1 MRHTFAMPDGLEDR
15 PFAWVRRGDEVHIT
29 HRGRPAT
36 VLRRDAAAR
45 FTEQVERLDGAGAQ
59 QLMARVTGN
68 FKRGN
73 ERR

>member
-1 MRHTFAMPDGLEDR
+1 MPDGLEER
-15 PFAWVRRGDEVHIT
+15 PFAWVRRGDEVHIS

-36 VLRRDAAAR
+36 VLRREAAAR
-45 FTEQVERLDGAGAQ
+45 FVDRVERLDEAAAQ

>member
-1 MRHTFAMPDGLEDR
+1 MPDGLEDR
-15 PFAWVRRGDEVHIT
+15 PFAWTRRGAEVHIS

-36 VLRRDAAAR
+36 VLRSAAADR
-45 FTEQVERLDGAGAQ
+45 FLARLSELDEDGTQ

-68 FKRGN
+68 FRRGN

>member
-1 MRHTFAMPDGLEDR
+1 MSGGLDDH
-15 PFAWVRRGDEVHIT
+15 PFAWRVVGDEVHISHLSRRAT
-29 HRGRPAT
+29 ILRGT
-36 VLRRDAAAR
+36 AAGRFVAR
-45 FTEQVERLDGAGAQ
+45 VETLSEPEAQ